1 MQLAA
6 AGQEAA
12 ADDLSCASWPLTG
25 RPSSRARRWARPGPT
40 CASATS
46 GPCAASPPP
55 PPSPSPSPS
64 PPSPSKPSLA
74 VPSPPQQTPEASLAP
89 GCAARPLMLD
99 YCWPVAVSITPRARE
114 VHSLPSHTS
123 TTSALITLRLVSH
136 SLHLCAPLPA
146 PSPPQ

>member
-1 MQLAA
+1 M
-6 AGQEAA
+6 GQARA
-12 ADDLSCASWPLTG
+12 NLRLGYLWPLCRLPSTPTIALTLPLAPLPLKTLPGSAFAPPTG
-25 RPSSRARRWARPGPT
+25 EFSCLNFKIRHFNSYF
-40 CASATS
+40 
-46 GPCAASPPP
+46 
-55 PPSPSPSPS
+55 
-64 PPSPSKPSLA
+64 
-74 VPSPPQQTPEASLAP
+74 QTPEASLAP

>member
-1 MQLAA
+1 V
-6 AGQEAA
+6 GQARA
-12 ADDLSCASWPLTG
+12 NLRLGYLWPLC
-25 RPSSRARRWARPGPT
+25 RLPSTPTIALTLPLAPLPLNTLPG
-40 CASATS
+40 SAFS
-46 GPCAASPPP
+46 
-55 PPSPSPSPS
+55 
-64 PPSPSKPSLA
+64 
-74 VPSPPQQTPEASLAP
+74 PQQTPEASLVP